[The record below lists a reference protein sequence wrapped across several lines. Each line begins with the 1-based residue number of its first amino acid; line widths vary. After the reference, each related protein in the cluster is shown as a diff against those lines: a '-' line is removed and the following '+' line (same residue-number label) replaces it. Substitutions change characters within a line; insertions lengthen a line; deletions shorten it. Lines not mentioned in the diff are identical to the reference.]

1 MAKSIKKTVFL
12 TGATGNMGREAV
24 RRIAACPDLALRV
37 LIRPEER
44 DHPVARRIARD
55 KSIGIIAGDLTDA
68 ASLEAGIRGADI
80 VLHVGGLVSPLADRL
95 PPATVSAVNVG
106 GALNVVSAIHR
117 FADPERTRLVYIG
130 TVAQTGSR
138 NAPIHWGR
146 TGDPIKI
153 STYDH
158 YAVTKTQAEAVV
170 AESGIRHWVSLR
182 QSGMA
187 HYEMWRLF
195 DPIMFHNPLNG
206 VFEWSTANDSGRL
219 MAAVCAD
226 TVPARFWRGFYNIGG
241 GAFSRVVNHEFM
253 AAFMPQYRS
262 VLRPHW
268 QATRNFH
275 GQWYADS
282 DRLEEMVPFREQ
294 SIHEFLAEVPRHM
307 PIAARLAPKLA
318 PSLVRKRIEALANG
332 PGGSLRWFADD
343 DRLKIRAYFGSRA
356 AWDAIPRDW
365 DNFVFA
371 QPSRTPTLLDHGYD
385 ETSASEEWRLTD
397 LQSAAAFRGGRC
409 HASSCDGPDVPVDWE
424 CAAGHRFAMTPN
436 LYMRGGHWCPTCMI
450 DPASYRE
457 EATRNPFFTQVWHE
471 EAQDR
476 ARPNGVE

>member
-1 MAKSIKKTVFL
+1 
-12 TGATGNMGREAV
+12 
-24 RRIAACPDLALRV
+24 
-37 LIRPEER
+37 
-44 DHPVARRIARD
+44 
-55 KSIGIIAGDLTDA
+55 
-68 ASLEAGIRGADI
+68 
-80 VLHVGGLVSPLADRL
+80 
-95 PPATVSAVNVG
+95 
-106 GALNVVSAIHR
+106 
-117 FADPERTRLVYIG
+117 
-130 TVAQTGSR
+130 
-138 NAPIHWGR
+138 
-146 TGDPIKI
+146 
-153 STYDH
+153 
-158 YAVTKTQAEAVV
+158 
-170 AESGIRHWVSLR
+170 
-182 QSGMA
+182 
-187 HYEMWRLF
+187 
-195 DPIMFHNPLNG
+195 
-206 VFEWSTANDSGRL
+206 
-219 MAAVCAD
+219 
-226 TVPARFWRGFYNIGG
+226 
-241 GAFSRVVNHEFM
+241 
-253 AAFMPQYRS
+253 
-262 VLRPHW
+262 
-268 QATRNFH
+268 
-275 GQWYADS
+275 
-282 DRLEEMVPFREQ
+282 MVPFREQ
-294 SIHEFLAEVPRHM
+294 SIHEFLAEVSRHM

-343 DRLKIRAYFGSRA
+343 DRLKIRAYFGSQA